1 MPNLAKE
8 APSKIVDSTK
18 EVLPGP
24 SVIALSVEHSDLVD
38 KYPKEKILAA
48 IAKETTLPNTD
59 LVQFGN
65 SVFITHISADGSKS
79 YGRAFNVDTA
89 QNFVANGDEFVRHLN
104 RLGVE
109 RYFTKY
115 QGDTFDA
122 AFKAWYRRQK
132 RSGREI
138 NVRQN
143 PESGEKYAFIKI
155 GDKVD

>member
-1 MPNLAKE
+1 MPNLAEE
-8 APSKIVDSTK
+8 APRAVVDSNK
-18 EVLPGP
+18 EILPGP
-24 SVIALSVEHSDLVD
+24 SVIALAVEHSKLQG

-48 IAKETTLPNTD
+48 IAKETTMPNTD
-59 LVQFGN
+59 VVQFGN
-65 SVFITHISADGSKS
+65 TVFITHISADYSKS

-109 RYFTKY
+109 RFFAEYE
-115 QGDTFDA
+115 GDTFDS

-132 RSGREI
+132 KSGTEV
-138 NVRQN
+138 NVLKKGGK
-143 PESGEKYAFIKI
+143 SYAFIKV